1 MKKLI
6 VPAVV
11 IVMAVTS
18 AFSTGDSSKKNLAI
32 VPGFIKPNAEG
43 TNCEKKDNCSTVNT
57 GILCRVDQSSSG
69 AQLWIMNAND
79 ECLLPG
85 YRPN

>member
-18 AFSTGDSSKKNLAI
+18 AFSTGDTSNKKSAI
-32 VPGFIKPNAEG
+32 VPGFTKQNTQG
-43 TNCEKKDNCSTVNT
+43 TNCVQEDNCSSLDT
-57 GILCRVDQSSSG
+57 GKLCRVGNVSSG
-69 AQLWIMNAND
+69 AQLWIMNPND
-79 ECLLPG
+79 ECLEKG